1 MSPIDADTLSR
12 TAKMF
17 ADDDAVTTLDEAE
30 QHLRG
35 FVLQVNVGRGLA
47 VNRSLQAALLTV
59 VNAAARA
66 FKGGVR
72 VKIEEDVV
80 LQVGWCNSQLTSAA
94 VRQFGGVLA
103 DELDPAH
110 PTICIGASTNAVPGK
125 PVLRATFDGW
135 SAGVVEGTASA
146 LPERDFFAPAGIVAG
161 GIAVAE
167 AFEFRRGRS
176 PFAGRRDQ
184 GVSLWRPEVAWTS
197 PEAIGPDDVTYAP
210 SKCWVVGLG
219 HLGQGYLWCLGML
232 GYVTPREVELML
244 QDDDI
249 VTVANESTGLLLVP
263 GSVRNE
269 DKRRKTRVLADV
281 LNERGFTTT
290 ITERRLRRGQGPE
303 GAEPRLALIGVDN
316 AATRSAVS
324 DCGFDVVVDAGLGG
338 GPVNYLAMQIRSFPG
353 PRTSGQIAAWSAN
366 PEPAPDPLG
375 LDAYGSRAAEGDVC
389 GAIEIAGKSVAAAF
403 VGATAGALVIAEAT
417 RALRGDHRYEVIDGT
432 LRSLDQL
439 GAVPTGSI
447 TGNTGFAAI
456 Q

>member
-1 MSPIDADTLSR
+1 
-12 TAKMF
+12 MF
-17 ADDDAVTTLDEAE
+17 ADDNAATTLDEAE
-30 QHLRG
+30 QYLRG
-35 FVLQVNVGRGLA
+35 FVLQVHVGRGLA
-47 VNRSLQAALLTV
+47 VNQSLQAALLTV
-59 VNAAARA
+59 VNAGARA

-72 VKIEEDVV
+72 VRIEEDVD
-80 LQVGWCNSQLTSAA
+80 LQVGWCNSQVMSAA
-94 VRQFGGVLA
+94 VDQYGAVLA

-110 PTICIGASTNAVPGK
+110 PTICIGAPTIVVPGR

-135 SAGVVEGTASA
+135 SAGVVEGTAS
-146 LPERDFFAPAGIVAG
+146 PFRERDFFVPAGVAAG

-176 PFAGRRDQ
+176 AFAGRRDQ

-197 PEAIGPDDVTYAP
+197 PEAVGPDDVIYAP

-232 GYVTPREVELML
+232 GYTTPSEVELML

-269 DKRRKTRVLADV
+269 DKHRKTRVLAAV

-290 ITERRLRRGQGPE
+290 ITERRLRPGHGPE

-316 AATRSAVS
+316 PTTRSTLS
-324 DCGFDVVVDAGLGG
+324 DCGFDGVVDAGLGG
-338 GPVNYLAMQIRSFPG
+338 GAVNYLAMQIRSFPG
-353 PRTSGQIAAWSAN
+353 PRTSGEIAAWSAN
-366 PEPAPDPLG
+366 PEPAPDPLV
-375 LDAYGSRAAEGDVC
+375 LDAYGNRAAEGDVC

-417 RALRGDHRYEVIDGT
+417 RALRGDHRYEVVDGT

-439 GAVPTGSI
+439 GAVPMDSI
-447 TGNTGFAAI
+447 AGNTGFAAV